1 MLITYLRMQTTAC
14 KGERDGVFLHR
25 AFYNALTSG
34 VLNVPQLS
42 VLPGNDT
49 HIPCVLVADDLAVSH
64 SNTGQHHHTDISAQ
78 IRQGSGSNI
87 ITTQ

>member
-49 HIPCVLVADDLAVSH
+49 LIPYVPVADNALPLTSYLMKPYAGEVPK
-64 SNTGQHHHTDISAQ
+64 
-78 IRQGSGSNI
+78 GSPK
-87 ITTQ
+87 